1 MELIVA
7 SGDREY
13 RVEARAEANGNWT
26 IAVDDREYQVDAAT
40 MGRPDLLS
48 VIAGGRQA
56 TASVRSLGKGIY
68 AVNGSEWRVI
78 DPKSLDATAAPER
91 GDGGVFEATAN
102 MPGRVTAL
110 LAVEGE
116 DVVSGQGVLVLEA
129 MKMENEIQSEID
141 GRLEKLI
148 VEIGQTVDGG
158 DPLFVVTPG
167 ADEPAAEPN
176 ADEPAG
182 K

>member
-26 IAVDDREYQVDAAT
+26 IAVDDREYRVDAAT
-40 MGRPDLLS
+40 MGRPDVLS
-48 VIAGGRQA
+48 VIVDGRQA
-56 TASVRSLGKGIY
+56 TASVRSLGKGVY
-68 AVNGSEWRVI
+68 AVNGSELRVI
-78 DPKSLDATAAPER
+78 DPRSLDLAAAAQQS
-91 GDGGVFEATAN
+91 DGGVFEATAY

-110 LAVEGE
+110 LAAEGE

-148 VEIGQTVDGG
+148 VEVGQTVDGG
-158 DPLFVVTPG
+158 EPLFVVTP
-167 ADEPAAEPN
+167 N
-176 ADEPAG
+176 ADESSG
-182 K
+182 E